1 MMEDALFAWG
11 ALFLLGALHGANPG
25 MGWLFAV
32 ALGMQEKDGR
42 AVWRA
47 LLPLAAGHALAVG
60 AAVALLVL
68 AGQFIPASLV
78 RWGVAGCLLVMGVLH
93 LRHRLHPRWRSM
105 QVTGRDLVAWS
116 FLMATAHGA
125 GVMALALVPARQAP
139 AVHAS
144 AVKHEAQELDD
155 ASHAAHASS
164 AAHGVRAAVGAEPSA
179 SASRPHAHHA
189 GMGTGGLYGV
199 AATVVHTAGYL
210 LAVGLIAVLVY
221 YRLGLAMLRTR
232 WFNLD
237 VLWASALV
245 LAALVTL
252 ATG

>member
-1 MMEDALFAWG
+1 MMEDTLFAWG

-68 AGQFIPASLV
+68 AGHLIPAGVV
-78 RWGVAGCLLVMGVLH
+78 RWGVAGCLLIMGVLH

-125 GVMALALVPARQAP
+125 GVMALAFVPAQQAQ

-144 AVKHEAQELDD
+144 PVPHEVHEPD
-155 ASHAAHASS
+155 AS
-164 AAHGVRAAVGAEPSA
+164 R
-179 SASRPHAHHA
+179 ASRGVHATDRVQPTPSTGQPHAHHA
-189 GMGTGGLYGV
+189 GMGTGGLDGV

-237 VLWASALV
+237 VLWAGALV

-252 ATG
+252 VTG